1 MTKESS
7 LFEDYSYSQPWLD
20 IPHAQFQCARDSP
33 PFALADREVE
43 EGEVHQQSH
52 YVGRHAVE
60 LHIIYTYIPEHNDP
74 FMMSSV

>member
-1 MTKESS
+1 M
-7 LFEDYSYSQPWLD
+7 FEDYSYSQPWLD
-20 IPHAQFQCARDSP
+20 IPHALFQCARDSP
-33 PFALADREVE
+33 PFALVDRGVE